1 MSKNRATKIVV
12 EKPARRNGM
21 VVAMLNRQGDGK
33 HRNRADKRTAQKER
47 RFMEAAY

>member
-1 MSKNRATKIVV
+1 MNKKAMKIEVQ
-12 EKPARRNGM
+12 ETRRRNGI

-33 HRNRADKRTAQKER
+33 HRNKADKRTAQKER